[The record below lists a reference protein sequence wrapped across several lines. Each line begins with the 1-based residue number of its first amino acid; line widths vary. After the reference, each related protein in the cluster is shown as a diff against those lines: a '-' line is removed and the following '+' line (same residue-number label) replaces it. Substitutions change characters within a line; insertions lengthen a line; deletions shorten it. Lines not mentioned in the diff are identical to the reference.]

1 MSDSDDELPMQAT
14 DLSGAELQ
22 HEVRPFQRRAV
33 VGHSVLPR
41 ILCVCFTGPGGGE
54 VSVAP
59 GPQNSRYSRTPR
71 GTHRPSLLP
80 HTLPLPLLQLAKWN
94 LPSSGFPKDDCKNLQ
109 KKLDQDFIEKK
120 EERDRTREERRRAK
134 REAELAAQRER
145 EAEKLLREEK
155 IEVDGDSEL
164 QVRRISGL

>member
-1 MSDSDDELPMQAT
+1 MQAT

-22 HEVRPFQRRAV
+22 HEVRSFQRRAWV
-33 VGHSVLPR
+33 VHCVS
-41 ILCVCFTGPGGGE
+41 LCLCFTGPGAR
-54 VSVAP
+54 SPVAP
-59 GPQNSRYSRTPR
+59 GVAPCNTQTAATAAHLEELTVSPSYPPPPTPR
-71 GTHRPSLLP
+71 THPRS
-80 HTLPLPLLQLAKWN
+80 LLQLAKWN
-94 LPSSGFPKDDCKNLQ
+94 LPSTGFPKDDCKNLQ

-120 EERDRTREERRRAK
+120 EERDRTREERRRTK

-164 QVRRISGL
+164 QVRRIT